1 MVKFHFAG
9 KYNDDPES
17 LITHPHEPGCVPF
30 KEAPDMK
37 KLSVIV
43 NVLALVIA
51 AVTIMTYYIVA
62 RKPLEI
68 WGWVLFLVTLI
79 PHEFLHALC
88 FKGDVYMYENL
99 KRGML
104 FVVGP
109 GTFTKGEFVFM
120 SMLPNL
126 VFGFIPFLIFLIDPS
141 HTILGTLGAVAISA
155 GAGDY
160 YNVYNAVT
168 QMPKG
173 SKLICTAQVHTG
185 TCRRKRNKHRRHGSH
200 VFFIFCR
207 LSYIMFLKRTQNII

>member
-173 SKLICTAQVHTG
+173 SKTYLHG
-185 TCRRKRNKHRRHGSH
+185 TS
-200 VFFIFCR
+200 
-207 LSYIMFLKRTQNII
+207 SYWYMPQEKK

>member
-1 MVKFHFAG
+1 MTKFHFAG
-9 KYNDDPES
+9 RYNGDPES
-17 LITHPHEPGCVPF
+17 LITEPHKPDYVPF
-30 KEAPDMK
+30 KEAQDMN
-37 KLSVIV
+37 KLSLIMNGIAILIAVVTVAVYFIV
-43 NVLALVIA
+43 GRQPLHMGGTILSLVA
-51 AVTIMTYYIVA
+51 MV
-62 RKPLEI
+62 
-68 WGWVLFLVTLI
+68 

-99 KRGML
+99 KKGML

-141 HTILGTLGAVAISA
+141 QALLGTLGAISIPA

-160 YNVYNAVT
+160 YNVFNAVT

-173 SKLICTAQVHTG
+173 SRTYM
-185 TCRRKRNKHRRHGSH
+185 HGMNSFWYMPKKDENE
-200 VFFIFCR
+200 V
-207 LSYIMFLKRTQNII
+207 